1 MTHEPSGSPVEDSG
15 GREWSTVSGI
25 PLKIS
30 YGPDDVP
37 EGTRAA
43 AAAPPGSVPYLRG
56 AHSLGYRSKPWR
68 IFQLSGFGNPED
80 EAERIRYLLSK
91 GGTGFIM
98 EHDRMTADN
107 LYDVDHPEV
116 VSRREDVGIS
126 GAVIM
131 SAHDCELALE
141 GIDQGRY
148 YAHAGGGVAQHA
160 PFAMAAYWNVALRR
174 GLRLDQLNGTGQAD
188 FFLTYIGCPPLH
200 QIPPA
205 AALKINCD
213 IVEFCN
219 QHLPR
224 WTPISMAGYNAA
236 DSGLN
241 AYQELAAVFA
251 CNIAHLD
258 EVKRRGTVPVEKLA
272 YALGGVSF
280 RMAMDFFEDICKLRA
295 ARRMWHDIL
304 HDRYGITDERALRL
318 RIHIVTA
325 GSAMTYQEP
334 INNIVRGTVMGLS
347 AVLGGVQSMGIS
359 AYDEALSVPSEQ
371 AHQQSIRAQQIL
383 MHETNLMAV
392 ADPLGGSFY
401 VEALTAELEE
411 RAYAFLAEIEEAGG
425 FIAAMESGFMHGVAS
440 ENQVTLET
448 MISDGTRQIVGVNIH
463 TSDHDP
469 FHIDGFQGSIDAWE
483 KGMQRLERHRA
494 ARDRDRAT
502 AAIDSLE
509 RVCRTGGN
517 VMAGVMS
524 AVGDDVTVGE
534 VGEVFRETYGSWK
547 FPVSF

>member
-1 MTHEPSGSPVEDSG
+1 MTSSPPAG
-15 GREWSTVSGI
+15 GGPAATQPAWETVSGI
-25 PLKIS
+25 PLQAS
-30 YGPDDVP
+30 YGPQDVP
-37 EGTRAA
+37 ESART
-43 AAAPPGSVPYLRG
+43 AAPPGAAPFTRG
-56 AHSLGYRSKPWR
+56 AHRLGYRSKPWR

-80 EAERIRYLLSK
+80 EAERIRYLLAK

-116 VSRREDVGIS
+116 VARREDVGIS

-131 SAHDCELALE
+131 SAADCALALE
-141 GIDQGRY
+141 GIDQAAH

-213 IVEFCN
+213 IVEFCHERVPN
-219 QHLPR
+219 
-224 WTPISMAGYNAA
+224 WVPISMAGYNGA

-241 AYQELAAVFA
+241 AYQELGALMA

-258 EVKRRGTVPVEKLA
+258 EVRRRGTVPIEELA

-280 RMAMDFFEDICKLRA
+280 RMAMDFFEDICKIRA
-295 ARRMWHDIL
+295 ARTMWHDIL
-304 HDRYGITDERALRL
+304 RTRYGITDERALRL

-334 INNIVRGTVMGLS
+334 INNVVRGTIMGMS
-347 AVLGGVQSMGIS
+347 AVLAGVQSMGIS

-383 MHETNLMAV
+383 MHETNLTAV
-392 ADPLGGSFY
+392 VDPLGGSYY
-401 VEALTAELEE
+401 VEALTAEIEQ
-411 RAYAFLAEIEEAGG
+411 RAYAFLADIEAEGG
-425 FIAAMESGFMHGVAS
+425 FIAALESGMLHRVAS
-440 ENQVTLET
+440 ENQLRLER
-448 MISDGTRQIVGVNIH
+448 MINEGTRQIVGVNVH
-463 TSDHDP
+463 ESDHDP
-469 FHIDGFQGSIDAWE
+469 FGIDGFRGSIDAWE
-483 KGMQRLERHRA
+483 RGMRRLEQHRA
-494 ARDRDRAT
+494 RRDGEAAAR
-502 AAIDSLE
+502 AIDQLTQ
-509 RVCRTGGN
+509 VCQSGGN
-517 VMAGVMS
+517 VMAAVMD
-524 AVGDDVTVGE
+524 AVGADVTVGE
-534 VGEVFRETYGSWK
+534 VGEVFRTVLGSWK
-547 FPVSF
+547 FPVHF

>member
-1 MTHEPSGSPVEDSG
+1 MTRS
-15 GREWSTVSGI
+15 EWTTVSGI
-25 PLKIS
+25 PLKPA

-37 EGTRAA
+37 ADYRSP
-43 AAAPPGSVPYLRG
+43 AAPGHVPYVRG
-56 AHSLGYRSKPWR
+56 AHPLGYRSKPWR

-80 EAERIRYLLSK
+80 EAERIRYLLEK

-98 EHDRMTADN
+98 EHDRMTGDN

-116 VSRREDVGIS
+116 VARREDVGIS

-131 SAHDCELALE
+131 SARDCELALT
-141 GIDQGRY
+141 GIDQVAN

-174 GLRLDQLNGTGQAD
+174 GLKLEQLNGTGQAD

-205 AALKINCD
+205 AALKVNCD
-213 IVEFCN
+213 IIEFCN
-219 QHLPR
+219 QNLPN
-224 WTPISMAGYNAA
+224 WVPVSMAGYNGA

-241 AYQELAAVFA
+241 AYQELGALFA

-258 EVKRRGTVPVEKLA
+258 EIKRRGTVPLEKLA
-272 YALGGVSF
+272 TALGGVSF
-280 RMAMDFFEDICKLRA
+280 RMAMDFFEDICKIRA
-295 ARRMWHDIL
+295 ARKMWHDIL
-304 HDRYGITDERALRL
+304 RDRYGITDERATRL

-347 AVLGGVQSMGIS
+347 AVLAGVQSMGIS

-371 AHQQSIRAQQIL
+371 AHQQSVRAQQVL
-383 MHETNLMAV
+383 MHETNLTAV
-392 ADPLGGSFY
+392 TDPLGGSFY
-401 VEALTAELEE
+401 VESLTAELEE
-411 RAYAFLAEIEEAGG
+411 RAYEFMREIDQNGG
-425 FIAAMESGFMHGVAS
+425 FIAALESGFLHGVAS
-440 ENQVTLET
+440 ENQLRLED
-448 MISDGTRQIVGVNIH
+448 MITEGTREVVGVNVH

-469 FHIDGFQGSIDAWE
+469 FNIDGFQGSLDAWE
-483 KGMQRLERHRA
+483 RGMQRLEKLRTERDTDA
-494 ARDRDRAT
+494 AMR
-502 AAIDSLE
+502 AIDDLAKT
-509 RVCRTGGN
+509 CANGGN
-517 VMAGVMS
+517 VMASVMD
-524 AVGDDVTVGE
+524 AVGKDVTVGE
-534 VGEVFRETYGSWK
+534 VGEVFRTEFGSWK